1 MQAASN
7 VIAQRA
13 SQPSNEQ
20 TLISMPLNIAIVDDK
35 PANRRMVS
43 EKLARN
49 PLFAVTLTAGDGK
62 DFLDKIAAADPRPD
76 IVLMDL
82 EMPGMDGV
90 AAIAAGSSLY
100 PDVKFVVLTV
110 FDDEEKIFKAIKAGA
125 NGYLLKEESAAT
137 LAEALWAMHESGSGA
152 ISPGIAHRLLD
163 LVRRGDNPKAETP
176 KATPGA
182 GFGDPNF
189 FNLSEREAEIL
200 KHLASGHGYK
210 ELGALLDISPN
221 TVKKHVIHIYDKL
234 HVHTRAQALK
244 LAYERGML

>member
-1 MQAASN
+1 
-7 VIAQRA
+7 
-13 SQPSNEQ
+13 
-20 TLISMPLNIAIVDDK
+20 MPLNIAIVDDK
-35 PANRRMVS
+35 PANRRMVT

-49 PLFAVTLTAGDGK
+49 SLFAVTLTAGDGK
-62 DFLDKIAAADPRPD
+62 EFLDKMALANPLPD

-90 AAIAAGSSLY
+90 AAIAAGSSRY

-125 NGYLLKEESAAT
+125 NGYLLKEESAVS
-137 LAEALWAMHESGSGA
+137 LADALWAMHESGSGA

-163 LVRRGDNPKAETP
+163 LVRRGEDPRAAAAKPAPST
-176 KATPGA
+176 A
-182 GFGDPNF
+182 FSDPNF

-200 KHLASGHGYK
+200 KQLASGHGYK

-221 TVKKHVIHIYDKL
+221 TVKKHVIHIYEKL

>member
-1 MQAASN
+1 
-7 VIAQRA
+7 
-13 SQPSNEQ
+13 
-20 TLISMPLNIAIVDDK
+20 MPLNIAVVDDK

-49 PLFAVTLTAGDGK
+49 PLFAVTLTASDGK
-62 DFLDKIAAADPRPD
+62 DFLDKMAVADPLPD
-76 IVLMDL
+76 VVLMDL

-90 AAIAAGSSLY
+90 AAIAAGSSKY
-100 PDVKFVVLTV
+100 PAVKFVVLTV

-125 NGYLLKEESAAT
+125 NGYLLKEESAAS
-137 LAEALWAMHESGSGA
+137 LADALWAMHESGSGA

-163 LVRRGDNPKAETP
+163 LVRRGADLRPDAPKAAP
-176 KATPGA
+176 SIAS
-182 GFGDPNF
+182 GDPNF

-221 TVKKHVIHIYDKL
+221 TVKKHVIHIYEKL

>member
-1 MQAASN
+1 
-7 VIAQRA
+7 
-13 SQPSNEQ
+13 
-20 TLISMPLNIAIVDDK
+20 MPLHIAVVDDK
-35 PANRRMVS
+35 PANRRMVA
-43 EKLARN
+43 EKLRAN
-49 PLFAVTLTAGDGK
+49 PLFDVTLTASDGK
-62 DFLDKIAAADPRPD
+62 DFLDKMALAEQRPS

-90 AAIAAGSSLY
+90 AAIAAGSSAY

-125 NGYLLKEESAAT
+125 HGYLLKEESAGSLT
-137 LAEALWAMHESGSGA
+137 DALWAMHESGSGA

-163 LVRRGDNPKAETP
+163 LVRRGEDPRASAPPAEKT
-176 KATPGA
+176 T
-182 GFGDPNF
+182 FTDPNLF
-189 FNLSEREAEIL
+189 RLSEREAEIL

-221 TVKKHVIHIYDKL
+221 TVKKHVIHIYEKL

>member
-1 MQAASN
+1 
-7 VIAQRA
+7 
-13 SQPSNEQ
+13 
-20 TLISMPLNIAIVDDK
+20 MPLNIAVVDDK
-35 PANRRMVS
+35 PANRRMVA
-43 EKLARN
+43 EKLRGN
-49 PLFAVTLTAGDGK
+49 PLFEVTLTASDGK
-62 DFLDKIAAADPRPD
+62 DFLDKMAIAHPRPQ

-125 NGYLLKEESAAT
+125 NGYLLKEESAAS
-137 LAEALWAMHESGSGA
+137 LADALWAMHESGSGA

-163 LVRRGDNPKAETP
+163 LVRRADNPKADTP
-176 KATPGA
+176 KATVS
-182 GFGDPNF
+182 FTDTNF

>member
-1 MQAASN
+1 
-7 VIAQRA
+7 
-13 SQPSNEQ
+13 
-20 TLISMPLNIAIVDDK
+20 MPLNIAIVDDK
-35 PANRRMVS
+35 PANRRMVT

-62 DFLDKIAAADPRPD
+62 DFLDKMAIASPRPD
-76 IVLMDL
+76 VVLMDL

-100 PDVKFVVLTV
+100 PEVKFVVLTV

-125 NGYLLKEESAAT
+125 NGYLLKEESAVS
-137 LAEALWAMHESGSGA
+137 LADALWAMHESGSGA

-163 LVRRGDNPKAETP
+163 LVRRGEDPRPDAAKPASGKA
-176 KATPGA
+176 
-182 GFGDPNF
+182 FGDPNF

-200 KHLASGHGYK
+200 KQLASGHGYK
-210 ELGALLDISPN
+210 ELGTLLDISPN
-221 TVKKHVIHIYDKL
+221 TVKKHVIHIYEKL

-244 LAYERGML
+244 LAYEKGML

>member
-1 MQAASN
+1 
-7 VIAQRA
+7 
-13 SQPSNEQ
+13 
-20 TLISMPLNIAIVDDK
+20 MPLNIAIVDDK
-35 PANRRMVS
+35 PANRRMVA

-49 PLFAVTLTAGDGK
+49 PLFTVTLTAGDGK
-62 DFLDKIAAADPRPD
+62 EFLDKMMEAEQRPG

-100 PDVKFVVLTV
+100 PEVKFVVLTV

-125 NGYLLKEESAAT
+125 NGYLLKEESAT
-137 LAEALWAMHESGSGA
+137 GLADALWAMHESGSGA
-152 ISPGIAHRLLD
+152 ISPGIAHRLLG
-163 LVRRGDNPKAETP
+163 LVRRGDTSNIETP
-176 KATPGA
+176 KSAPGKA
-182 GFGDPNF
+182 FSDPNF
-189 FNLSEREAEIL
+189 FNLSDREAEIL